1 MAERSSPFVPGTG
14 GRGRGLIV
22 GGLWLLFLVS
32 PVTEALHKHP
42 GPWGAVLTGVVTV
55 AFALSYLAVLGNA
68 NKATTKERRIAW
80 VAFAALVVLAVVF
93 CVVAGEGG
101 MFTFVYLAAGGAM
114 MFSPFMALLWTIGLI
129 VTASA
134 VPIAVP
140 SWEFEAS
147 IPFAVGM
154 SALASFGFMQL
165 LRRNWELQ
173 DAQQQI
179 ARLAVNEERLRFSR
193 DLHDILGHSLTVIT
207 VKAELAGKLVA
218 RSPERA
224 GAEIADVERLAREAL
239 ADVRSTVAGYRA
251 MSLAAEITQ
260 ARRSLEAAGIAAILP
275 HAVDEVTGPQ
285 RELFGWVVRE
295 GVTNVVRHSHAH
307 TCTVRITPSSVE
319 VVDDGSLAGAVDEGS
334 IYEGTGLAGLRE
346 RVVAAGGTFVAGPG
360 TGGGFRLFAEVPA

>member
-1 MAERSSPFVPGTG
+1 MAEGRTSPFVPGTG

-32 PVTEALHKHP
+32 PVTEALKRHP
-42 GPWGAVLTGVVTV
+42 GPWGVALTV
-55 AFALSYLAVLGNA
+55 AVTLVFAVCYLGTLGNA
-68 NKATTKERRIAW
+68 SKTDRRFGWLSFAGM
-80 VAFAALVVLAVVF
+80 VAMAVVF

-101 MFTFVYLAAGGAM
+101 MFAFVYLAAGGAM
-114 MFSPFMALLWTIGLI
+114 MFRPFIALLWTIGLI

-134 VPIAVP
+134 IPLAVP
-140 SWEFEAS
+140 SWEFEPS

-207 VKAELAGKLVA
+207 VKAELAGKLVS

-251 MSLAAEITQ
+251 TSLAAEITQ
-260 ARRSLEAAGIAAILP
+260 ARRSLEAAGIAAVLP

-307 TCTVRITPSSVE
+307 TCIVRITPSSVE
-319 VVDDGSLAGAVDEGS
+319 VVDDGSVATAVDERS
-334 IYEGTGLAGLRE
+334 LHEGTGLAGLRE
-346 RVVAAGGTFVAGPG
+346 RVVAAGGTLVAGPSS
-360 TGGGFRLFAEVPA
+360 GGGFRLFAEVPA